1 MDHPIA
7 GDLAG
12 GAKMRP
18 GFLSGIASVVRN
30 MLGLALCRL
39 ELAAIELAEV
49 RSALLKLAVLFALG
63 GLAAF
68 FAIAGW
74 TGLIVVL
81 AWDSL
86 GWKILAIMAALF
98 TCAAGAIVWY
108 VHAMIADG
116 KLSLPVTMA
125 ELRND
130 RDALL

>member
-1 MDHPIA
+1 MDYPNT
-7 GDLAG
+7 GELAG
-12 GAKMRP
+12 STDMRP
-18 GFLSGIASVVRN
+18 GLLSGLAGVVRN

-39 ELAAIELAEV
+39 ELAAVELAEV

-63 GLAAF
+63 SLAAF

-74 TGLIVVL
+74 TSVIVVL

-86 GWKILAIMAALF
+86 GWKILAIVAGVFTLAAI
-98 TCAAGAIVWY
+98 AIIWY
-108 VHAMIADG
+108 VRAMIADG